1 MEDTNINY
9 DQMFYDKEIQVTNQN
24 HPYPTELSVEINDFK
39 GNPDCKIGHFGYNF
53 YFRTN
58 AGMKM
63 QKYKSRKG
71 LEKAVEQACKKQ
83 GFTVIKWI
91 EK

>member
-9 DQMFYDKEIQVTNQN
+9 DQMFYDKEIQVTKSGNTYGLN
-24 HPYPTELSVEINDFK
+24 IEINDFK
-39 GNPDCKIGHFGYNF
+39 DNPDCKIGHFGYNF

-58 AGMKM
+58 AGVKM

-83 GFTVIKWI
+83 EFTVIKWI
-91 EK
+91 